1 MKPKPPTTPVYWRVK
16 LIVGIKTYMDGN
28 TEEEAIQNAFEKF
41 RRTPEIEEH
50 IYSCKLIKGKA
61 TTPMSREDINGD
73 STNW

>member
-1 MKPKPPTTPVYWRVK
+1 
-16 LIVGIKTYMDGN
+16 MDGN